1 LAVFCGL
8 LRFQYLWCEELIAC
22 TAFLEENCVM
32 HRLICS
38 AAFAALAPA
47 TLAAQQTSSAAAALS
62 QQVRERYVS
71 VTEPV
76 VALTH
81 VTLIDGT
88 GSAPKP
94 DQTVVIRDGTIAE
107 VGAAN
112 RVKVPAGARTIELRG
127 HTVIP
132 GLIGMHDH
140 LYYTAAGGR
149 RAQLSFTGPRLY
161 LGTGVTTIRTT
172 GSSSPYSDINTKA
185 AIDAGRIPGPRVHIT
200 APYITGVGGG
210 GQMAVLETPEAA
222 RRFVAYW
229 AQEGATWLKAYT
241 DIKQAELKA
250 AIDEAHKRGV
260 KVTGHLCSV
269 SFQEAV
275 DLGIDN
281 LEHGLLTAT
290 DFDPQKQ
297 VDMCPQGSMVRVG
310 TASPTSDAWRATIK
324 KMVDKKVGMTSTLAV
339 YEPFFPKRPTD
350 ERGLEAMSP
359 EVREAYQRFKLQIDT
374 STSWALTPEML
385 QRAMAFEKAFV
396 EAGGLLAAG
405 VDPTGFGGALPGFGD
420 QRNYELLVEAGFSP
434 AQTVQIMSANGAKI
448 LGVYDRLGSVE
459 RGKIADLVVM
469 QGDLAADPTVIRK
482 VTTVFKDG
490 VGYDSAKMIAA
501 VKGRVGID

>member
-1 LAVFCGL
+1 
-8 LRFQYLWCEELIAC
+8 
-22 TAFLEENCVM
+22 M
-32 HRLICS
+32 HRLIRTVLLIV
-38 AAFAALAPA
+38 LAVPD
-47 TLAAQQTSSAAAALS
+47 LDGQQLSPAAAALS
-62 QQVRERYVS
+62 EQVREQYVS
-71 VTEPV
+71 VTEPA
-76 VALTH
+76 VALAN
-81 VTLIDGT
+81 VTVIDGT
-88 GSAPKP
+88 GAAPKAN
-94 DQTVVIRDGTIAE
+94 QTVLIRNGMIAE
-107 VGAAN
+107 VGPAA
-112 RVKVPAGARTIELRG
+112 RVTVPADARTLDLRG
-127 HTVIP
+127 QTVIP

-161 LGTGVTTIRTT
+161 LGAGVTTIRTT
-172 GSSSPYSDINTKA
+172 GSSSPYSDINTKD

-200 APYITGVGGG
+200 APYITGPGGG

-241 DIKQAELKA
+241 DIKQSELKA

-297 VDMCPQGSMVRVG
+297 VDMCPQGSMVRVAG
-310 TASPTSDAWRATIK
+310 ASPTSDAWRATIK

-350 ERGLEAMSP
+350 ERGLEAMAP
-359 EVREAYQRFKLQIDT
+359 EVREAYLRMKAQIDT

-396 EAGGLLAAG
+396 DAGGVLAAG

-420 QRNYELLVEAGFSP
+420 QRNYELLIEAGFSP
-434 AQTVQIMSANGAKI
+434 AQTVQILSANGAKI

-459 RGKIADLVVM
+459 RGKTADLVVL
-469 QGDLAADPTVIRK
+469 QGDLASDPSVIRK

-490 VGYDSAKMIAA
+490 VGYDSAKLIAA